1 MMKKCFLILWL
12 ALAANSVNLVAQP
25 KSGYAR
31 IPFDRHTRYGKKT
44 VVDTTRLVVLYALN
58 ADDLTNPDTYID
70 LGRLEVGRH
79 SLKYC
84 SEFVRQS
91 DSLLVEWLKKNP
103 NAQGIPNFLG
113 NGGKKKTVWSEYE
126 FSNLFFANGEATVY
140 TTVPNGLLSFNYYKE
155 SYPSQTWDI
164 GTEKTAI
171 LGHDCQKATTRWRG
185 RTFTAWF
192 AADIPAQAGPWKFG
206 GLPGLIL
213 KVEDTDSLYRFEA
226 VELSTQSVPMFRY
239 EFKDY
244 KLYTREKAWKLNNAV
259 NENYYKV
266 AGVRSVTFD
275 ASGEPIIG
283 APKSRYVP
291 YEPLEK
297 E

>member
-1 MMKKCFLILWL
+1 MKKKNILL
-12 ALAANSVNLVAQP
+12 LLVMLMTTGIHLVAQP
-25 KSGYAR
+25 KNGYAR

-44 VVDTTRLVVLYALN
+44 TIDTTRLVVLYALN
-58 ADDLTNPDTYID
+58 ADDLTNEDTYID

-79 SLKYC
+79 GLKYS

-103 NAQGIPNFLG
+103 HAQGIPNFLG
-113 NGGKKKTVWSEYE
+113 NGGKKKEVWSEYE
-126 FSNLFFANGEATVY
+126 FSHLFFADGEVTVY
-140 TTVPNGLLSFNYYKE
+140 TTPAGTLLSFNHYKE
-155 SYPSQTWDI
+155 PYPTQAWTIEAEQT
-164 GTEKTAI
+164 TL
-171 LGHDCQKATTRWRG
+171 LGHVCQKVTTRWRG

-192 AADIPAQAGPWKFG
+192 AADIPVQAGPWKFG

-213 KVEDTDSLYRFEA
+213 KVEDADSLYRFEA
-226 VELSTQSVPMFRY
+226 VELSTQATPMFRY

-244 KLYTREKAWKLNNAV
+244 KLYTREKAWKLNQAI

-266 AGVRSVTFD
+266 AGVRSCTFD
-275 ASGEPIIG
+275 AKGNPVIG